1 MFFEYNVLKIIIGII
16 IIIYGFIKSI
26 FSIFEIF
33 LPEKYRKSIPFITSD
48 RTVAGLFMIEVL
60 LAFGIYSIFHGLSIL
75 QIMPTNFNNIFDNF
89 ITTYIIYGLF
99 GIILIIFYIYIL
111 FTNINISKDMTRI
124 STYEIGG
131 LSSGITFITSILVIK
146 LYNNIFKLNIKWYD
160 NDNILLIIGTSILTI
175 LTFFIIVKAIR
186 RKNKNY
192 KINIIS
198 LLPLPLPLV
207 ALY

>member
-1 MFFEYNVLKIIIGII
+1 MFEYNILKLIIGFI

-33 LPEKYRKSIPFITSD
+33 LPEKYRKSIPFITTD
-48 RTVAGLFMIEVL
+48 RTVAGLFMIGVL

-75 QIMPTNFNNIFDNF
+75 KIMPTNLNNIFDNF

-111 FTNINISKDMTRI
+111 FTNINISKDMRHK

-131 LSSGITFITSILVIK
+131 LSSGITFITTILVIQ

-175 LTFFIIVKAIR
+175 LTIFIIIKAI
-186 RKNKNY
+186 KSNDKNY
-192 KINIIS
+192 KINFLS
-198 LLPLPLPLV
+198 LPLPLPFV